1 VENPV
6 AEFQYIP
13 LDNLSPNPLRP
24 RSSVRHE
31 SLLRLAESIRQWGV
45 LVPLMVAKTP
55 AGYQIIS
62 GERRAKA
69 AKIAGLRTIPCLVM
83 EIDPLDLPVLFLVE
97 HLEKENLSLLDMAGA
112 LDKIL
117 KESKMDLLD
126 LSKKI
131 ALDQQKILD
140 LIKVLDLPDK
150 IKKLYLAGKIGQRVL
165 IKLAKDPNP
174 LAITGVLNEVGVR
187 G

>member
-1 VENPV
+1 MDNK
-6 AEFQYIP
+6 AFEFQYIP
-13 LDNLSPNPLRP
+13 LDNLSPNPLRA
-24 RSSVRHE
+24 RSSVKHE
-31 SLLRLAESIRQWGV
+31 ALLGLAESIRQWGV
-45 LVPLMVAKTP
+45 LVPLLVARTP

-69 AKIAGLRTIPCLVM
+69 AKIAGVRTLPCLVM
-83 EIDPLDLPVLFLVE
+83 EIDPLDLPILFLVE

-112 LDKIL
+112 LDKVL
-117 KESKMDLLD
+117 KESKMDIMD

-150 IKKLYLAGKIGQRVL
+150 IKKLYLEGKIGQRVL
-165 IKLAKDPNP
+165 IRLAKDPNP
-174 LAITGVLNEVGVR
+174 LVITGAMNSK
-187 G
+187 